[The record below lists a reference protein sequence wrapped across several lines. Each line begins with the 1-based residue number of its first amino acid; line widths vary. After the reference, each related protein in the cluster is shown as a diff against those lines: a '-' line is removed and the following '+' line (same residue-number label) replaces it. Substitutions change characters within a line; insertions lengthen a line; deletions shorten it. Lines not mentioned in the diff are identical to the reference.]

1 MTTGAATPVRLGLTG
16 GIGSGKSTVGQMLA
30 ERGATLLDAD
40 AMARSVTG
48 PGGAAM
54 EAIAAAFGPA
64 YVDATG
70 ALDRGRMRALAFS
83 EPSARQRLEAI
94 VHPWVARLTEA
105 HASAAAAAGQRL
117 LVFDIP
123 LLVESGRW
131 RRQLDAVVVVDC
143 RVQTQIDRVVAR
155 SALASD
161 AVEAIIAAQASRS
174 ARRAAAD
181 AVVYN
186 DGLSLAALRG
196 QVHALAAR
204 FGL

>member
-1 MTTGAATPVRLGLTG
+1 MTTGAGTPIRLGLTG
-16 GIGSGKSTVGQMLA
+16 GIGSGKSTVGNMLA

-70 ALDRGRMRALAFS
+70 ALDRMRMRALAFS
-83 EPSARQRLEAI
+83 EPTARQRLEAI
-94 VHPWVARLTEA
+94 VHPWVARLTEE

-131 RRQLDAVVVVDC
+131 RRQLDAVAVVDC

-155 SALASD
+155 SALAPG

-174 ARRAAAD
+174 ARRAVAD
-181 AVVYN
+181 AVIHN
-186 DGLSLAALRG
+186 DGLTLDALRS
-196 QVHALAAR
+196 QVHALALR